1 MRISDWSSDVC
12 SSDLII
18 HTFINRIDFEPLR
31 LRVIIAG
38 QCTYRIE
45 TTIEYTDNIRRLVI
59 NNTSQLF
66 VPQQWYSYPTTIFG
80 VGSGIDLV
88 EISSPMDCI
97 GDHAGAVLKC
107 QTFVEHKPMDHR
119 QGQELLRTEERRGG
133 QACERKCKKRRD
145 P

>member
-1 MRISDWSSDVC
+1 MMR
-12 SSDLII
+12 
-18 HTFINRIDFEPLR
+18 PLR

-88 EISSPMDCI
+88 EISSPIDCI
-97 GDHAGAVLKC
+97 GDN
-107 QTFVEHKPMDHR
+107 R
-119 QGQELLRTEERRGG
+119 SEERRVGKE
-133 QACERKCKKRRD
+133 CVSTCRYRWW
-145 P
+145 PYH